1 MGNLFGSF
9 QVIFCDSSLFK
20 VLFLENDVFFL
31 SQETFNQVYD
41 VAVTCYLYY
50 PGDNHDYDIKLKHM
64 NGHNK
69 YLYDQERN

>member
-1 MGNLFGSF
+1 MQMTVYNHQYKTGE
-9 QVIFCDSSLFK
+9 K
-20 VLFLENDVFFL
+20 KENDVFFL